1 MIKFENC
8 LKMEKVQTSKKFK
21 TKRSSDFKKRSKQTV
36 KREEKGRRPLE
47 VRKKTPKITL
57 LLMGMAAWPSI
68 SPSRR
73 PRPLRPH

>member
-47 VRKKTPKITL
+47 V
-57 LLMGMAAWPSI
+57 
-68 SPSRR
+68 
-73 PRPLRPH
+73 